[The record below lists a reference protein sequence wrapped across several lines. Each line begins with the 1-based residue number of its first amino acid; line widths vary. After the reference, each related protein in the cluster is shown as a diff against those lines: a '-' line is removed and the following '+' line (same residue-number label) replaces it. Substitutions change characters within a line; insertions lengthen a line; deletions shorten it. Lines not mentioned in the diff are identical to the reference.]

1 MCARRRLDR
10 RVWRAGGGGPGY
22 SSWGRDSETT
32 LVLVFL
38 DGSFAIGSRDVS
50 DYCYFWKQY
59 LTWPD
64 VVSCARDEVKSSRDK
79 GDSRVC
85 FGRRY

>member
-10 RVWRAGGGGPGY
+10 RVWRVGGGGPGY

-50 DYCYFWKQY
+50 GY
-59 LTWPD
+59 LEFLETVLD
-64 VVSCARDEVKSSRDK
+64 VT
-79 GDSRVC
+79 
-85 FGRRY
+85 RRGFLG